1 MKWVTV
7 NGRHIPYDDED
18 EGKKDRQ
25 IDFNKKQ
32 ADKLNSSK
40 GSGSGKK
47 LGLSKLDKLNNRKS
61 KEKKK

>member
-18 EGKKDRQ
+18 EGKKERQ

-32 ADKLNSSK
+32 ADKLNAK
-40 GSGSGKK
+40 SGKK
-47 LGLSKLDKLNNRKS
+47 ASLSKLDKLENRKT